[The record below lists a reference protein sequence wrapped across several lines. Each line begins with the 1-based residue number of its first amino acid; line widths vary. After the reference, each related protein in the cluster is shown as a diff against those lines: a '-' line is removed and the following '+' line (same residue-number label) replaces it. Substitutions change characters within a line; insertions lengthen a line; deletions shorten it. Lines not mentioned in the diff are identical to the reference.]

1 MEILKNTIEKV
12 KVPDRLSAL
21 AFLTSCLSIGSTK
34 GISQQGKEKI
44 VTHYLSTKLLPHL
57 GTGGFSHIAKGHFIA
72 SMAKKLA
79 LAYLQGSGHEDRDH
93 LGRKRVD
100 MAGDLMLQM
109 FMTAFRSFM
118 GNAKILL

>member
-57 GTGGFSHIAKGHFIA
+57 GTG
-72 SMAKKLA
+72 
-79 LAYLQGSGHEDRDH
+79 
-93 LGRKRVD
+93 
-100 MAGDLMLQM
+100 
-109 FMTAFRSFM
+109 AFL
-118 GNAKILL
+118 IL